1 MFLFPKIFHL
11 FKRAA
16 ADVVSNFMLFYFN
29 LNFLYGIRVRYLI
42 VCRYTKDT
50 FYNISITIPITI
62 MNHFEVLK
70 KLKMVHDIS
79 IIIEIVEKKHIHIII
94 VPSPMFQVAKII
106 DLAYLNLHRG
116 ARVLEIGSGSG
127 YMATIMAHL
136 VGPTGHV
143 TGLEHM
149 LDICAESIANISIN
163 HIELI
168 ENQTIDIIC
177 KLEISSTGILVKS

>member
-1 MFLFPKIFHL
+1 M

-79 IIIEIVEKKHIHIII
+79 IIIEIVEKNT
-94 VPSPMFQVAKII
+94 F
-106 DLAYLNLHRG
+106 
-116 ARVLEIGSGSG
+116 
-127 YMATIMAHL
+127 
-136 VGPTGHV
+136 
-143 TGLEHM
+143 
-149 LDICAESIANISIN
+149 
-163 HIELI
+163 
-168 ENQTIDIIC
+168 
-177 KLEISSTGILVKS
+177 ILLLFHHQCFR

>member
-79 IIIEIVEKKHIHIII
+79 IIIEIVEKKTHSYYYCSITN
-94 VPSPMFQVAKII
+94 V
-106 DLAYLNLHRG
+106 
-116 ARVLEIGSGSG
+116 SGSQNHRPSLFELASRG
-127 YMATIMAHL
+127 QSSGDRVRIGLYGHNNGSLGRAHRSCH
-136 VGPTGHV
+136 GIRTYAGH
-143 TGLEHM
+143 LCRIYCQYFDQSH
-149 LDICAESIANISIN
+149 
-163 HIELI
+163 
-168 ENQTIDIIC
+168 
-177 KLEISSTGILVKS
+177 